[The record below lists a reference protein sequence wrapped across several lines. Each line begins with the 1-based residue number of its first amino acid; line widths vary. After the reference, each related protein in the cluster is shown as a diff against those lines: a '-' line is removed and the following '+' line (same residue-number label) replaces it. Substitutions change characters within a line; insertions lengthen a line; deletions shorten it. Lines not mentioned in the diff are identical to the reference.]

1 MIAQAGKANLA
12 EINEMPTV
20 KLQTGL
26 KFPTSLPSRRQLRAR
41 EDARSTLLLGKT
53 ECWLHLALKVY
64 CSFNTKR
71 WVVVWWESLA
81 EGEEDTRGLGPTF
94 SPASSRSP
102 GPAPFSPAP
111 FSPASPQPRTLQ
123 PWPRIPPPELSPLQ
137 TRCYPREPWEITL
150 GFCQLFRV
158 APNITCI
165 YLKEYY
171 WR

>member
-1 MIAQAGKANLA
+1 MIAQAGKANLT
-12 EINEMPTV
+12 EINEVPTV

-102 GPAPFSPAP
+102 GPTPFSPAP
-111 FSPASPQPRTLQ
+111 FSPGLASLLPSWALCRPAATHGNLGKSPWVSASFLGWPQTLLVY
-123 PWPRIPPPELSPLQ
+123 I
-137 TRCYPREPWEITL
+137 
-150 GFCQLFRV
+150 
-158 APNITCI
+158 
-165 YLKEYY
+165 
-171 WR
+171 